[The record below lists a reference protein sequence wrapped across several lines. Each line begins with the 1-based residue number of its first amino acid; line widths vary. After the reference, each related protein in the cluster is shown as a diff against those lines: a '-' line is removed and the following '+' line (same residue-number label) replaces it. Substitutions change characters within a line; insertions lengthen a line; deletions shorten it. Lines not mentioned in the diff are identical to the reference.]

1 MTETVVIYGLGAL
14 GSAFAGLL
22 ASAGA
27 AVAGLCRNKEHL
39 RVIREQG
46 LTLLEGE
53 ETFVTRFPVAGRFPA
68 PEVPAEVPALVIV
81 LVKSFDTETVSAAL
95 ARSLPEQT
103 PVLTLQN
110 GLGNP
115 EILSSHLRPD
125 QVLAGATTFGARM
138 ETPGVVR
145 LTGRGEC
152 VLGAW
157 HPAAGPHLP
166 RVQKIL
172 ETAGLHCSVT
182 GDIRIPIWRKLAVNT
197 VINPLTALLR
207 VSNGDLP
214 ARPELA
220 PLIREIVDEVRRVAE
235 GLEIALPGTAELVEE
250 VHRVCRITASN
261 VSSMR
266 RDVEAARPTEIDAM
280 SGAVAR
286 MAGRLGLDAPMN
298 RKLAA
303 MVRGVSPGS
312 WNGPAAL
319 ANLLAETGAARRVPV
334 TGNRQTS

>member
-14 GSAFAGLL
+14 GSAFAGLFR
-22 ASAGA
+22 SARV
-27 AVAGLCRNKEHL
+27 AVAGVCRNKEQL

-53 ETFVTRFPVAGRFPA
+53 ETFVSRFPVLDRFPA
-68 PEVPAEVPALVIV
+68 PEVPALVIV
-81 LVKSFDTETVSAAL
+81 LVKSFDTETVSVAL
-95 ARSLPEQT
+95 ARFLPEQT

-115 EILSSHLRPD
+115 EILSHHLRPE
-125 QVLAGATTFGARM
+125 QVLAGTTTFGARM
-138 ETPGVVR
+138 ESPGVVR

-152 VLGAW
+152 ILGAW
-157 HPAAGPHLP
+157 DPAAGPHLP
-166 RVQKIL
+166 GVRQIL
-172 ETAGLHCSVT
+172 ETAGLHCSVV
-182 GDIRIPIWRKLAVNT
+182 GDIRIPIWRKLAVNA

-207 VSNGDLP
+207 ISNGDLP
-214 ARPELA
+214 ERPELA

-235 GLEIALPGTAELVEE
+235 GLEIALPETAELVRE

-266 RDVEAARPTEIDAM
+266 HDVEASHPTEMDAM
-280 SGAVAR
+280 NGGVAR
-286 MAGRLGLDAPMN
+286 MASRLGLDAPMN

-303 MVRGVSPGS
+303 MVHGVSPGR

-319 ANLLAETGAARRVPV
+319 AKILEETGAVRRVSV
-334 TGNRQTS
+334 ARNRLTS